1 MANAIEL
8 AKAYVQI
15 VPSAQGIQ
23 SSLTKV
29 LDKPAAAAGKTAGGS
44 IASGIKSALGTV
56 GKVTTASLA
65 AAASATVVF
74 GKAAI
79 SAGKDFDASMSQVA
93 ATMGLSVGQ
102 IKDLRE
108 FAQKMGRTTV
118 FSATEAADALNYMA
132 LAGYDAQTSMAM
144 LPNVLNLAAAGNFDL
159 ARASD
164 MVTDAASALG
174 LSIGDTS
181 VLVDQMAKT
190 ASKSNTSVE
199 QLGDAILTIGGTAQ
213 FMTGGTSELAT
224 VLGLLADNGIKGS
237 EAGTHL
243 RNMLLKLSS
252 PTKDGAAQMKALGL
266 NVYDAEGKMRSMP
279 EIFGDLSKSLRKLK
293 DKEQVQALS
302 DIFNTR
308 DIAAAQALLKTTAER
323 WNELDSAISDAGGAA
338 KQMAATQ
345 LDNLA
350 GDTTLFK
357 SALEGAYIAV
367 SDKLTPSLRTVVQ
380 FGSKG
385 LSDMT
390 AAFKSSKGFEGAVTV
405 FGKMMQTA
413 VTKLVSFTP
422 KLVSVGAELLQS
434 VLNGILGALPTLTGA
449 LPKILQSVMTLFLN
463 VVAGIVQALPQ
474 IMTSIVQALPVLV
487 PQLVSGLV
495 SLMVMVLQGW
505 TQIIEPIVAALPDI
519 LTALV
524 TALFEN
530 LPLLL
535 AGFVQLTSK
544 IVENLPAILSAIW
557 DAIVLAWDGWIAPAL
572 EKVGE
577 FFAGMWEGIQGIF
590 AGVGEWFN
598 VNVIQPISGFFEGL
612 WNGISTAA
620 GAVIE
625 WIETAWNTAKNWLNT
640 NIIEP
645 LAGFFRGLWQGIVN
659 AWNTVIGPWIEIA
672 RRLWDKIREG
682 ASQAWEGI
690 KSIWSTVSGWF
701 NGNIVS
707 PVKNFFFDM
716 WNGLKTGAVNAWA
729 GIKNTWTVVSSW
741 FNEKIITPVKNF
753 FVNMWNNLK
762 TGAKNA
768 WTGIKNV
775 FSPVINWF
783 KDTFRIAWE
792 GVKNVF
798 STGGR
803 IFTGIKEGIENVF
816 KTVVNAIIRG
826 INTVV
831 AFPFNSINGF
841 LNTLRNISILGVSPF
856 SWIGNISVPQIPLLA
871 MGGVLTG
878 PTLMIG
884 GEDGDEAI
892 VPLSKNT
899 EWIQAVALEME
910 EATNGGEAELLEEI
924 LNKLDHLG
932 IYLDGETLVGGIS
945 RRMDGA
951 LGNNAGMRQRG
962 VAVG

>member
-23 SSLTKV
+23 SSLTQV

-56 GKVTTASLA
+56 GKVTAASLTA
-65 AAASATVVF
+65 ATCATVAF

-93 ATMGLSVGQ
+93 ATMGLTVDQ
-102 IKDLRE
+102 INDLRD
-108 FAQKMGRTTV
+108 FAQEMGRTTV

-132 LAGYDAQTSMAM
+132 LAGYDAETSMSM
-144 LPNVLNLAAAGNFDL
+144 LPNVLDLAAAGNFDL

-174 LSIGDTS
+174 LSIGETS

-252 PTKDGAAQMKALGL
+252 PTKDGAARMKALGL
-266 NVYDAEGKMRSMP
+266 SVYDAEGKMRSMP
-279 EIFGDLSKSLRKLK
+279 EIFGDMSKSLSKLK
-293 DKEQVQALS
+293 DKEQVKALS
-302 DIFNTR
+302 EIFNTR
-308 DIAAAQALLKTTAER
+308 DIAAAQALLKTTAKR

-357 SALEGAYIAV
+357 SALEGAYISV
-367 SDKLTPSLRTVVQ
+367 SDRLTPSLRTVVQ

-390 AAFKSSKGFEGAVTV
+390 AAFKSGGFEGAVTV
-405 FGKMMQTA
+405 FGKMIETA

-422 KLVSVGAELLQS
+422 KLVSVGAQLFQS
-434 VLNGILGALPTLTGA
+434 VLNGILGALPMLSSA
-449 LPKILQSVMTLFLN
+449 LPQILQSVMVLFLN
-463 VVAGIVQALPQ
+463 VGAGISRAWPQ
-474 IMTSIVQALPVLV
+474 IMTSIVQALPSLIS
-487 PQLVSGLV
+487 QFVSGLV
-495 SLMVMVLQGW
+495 SLMVMASQGW
-505 TQIIEPIVAALPDI
+505 TQIIEPIVAVLPDI

-544 IVENLPAILSAIW
+544 ICENLPAILSAIW

-577 FFAGMWEGIQGIF
+577 FFAGIWEGIQGIF
-590 AGVGEWFN
+590 AGVGEWFD
-598 VNVIQPISGFFEGL
+598 VNVIQPIAGFFEGL
-612 WNGISTAA
+612 WNGISTPA
-620 GAVIE
+620 GAFIE
-625 WIETAWNTAKNWLNT
+625 WIETEWNTAKNWLNT

-707 PVKNFFFDM
+707 PVKNFFSDM
-716 WNGLKTGAVNAWA
+716 WNGLKTGAANAWN
-729 GIKNTWTVVSSW
+729 GIKNTWTVVSDW
-741 FNEKIITPVKNF
+741 FSTKIITPVKNF
-753 FVNMWNNLK
+753 FVDMWNNLK

-831 AFPFNSINGF
+831 AFPFNAINGF
-841 LNTLRNISILGVSPF
+841 LNMLRNISILGVYPF
-856 SWIGNISVPQIPLLA
+856 SWIGSISVPQIPQLA
-871 MGGVLTG
+871 MGAVLTR

-910 EATNGGEAELLEEI
+910 EATNGEEAELLEEI
-924 LNKLDHLG
+924 LNKIDHLG
-932 IYLDGETLVGGIS
+932 IYLDGGTLVGGIS

>member
-23 SSLTKV
+23 SSLTQV

-56 GKVTTASLA
+56 GKVTAASLA
-65 AAASATVVF
+65 AATSATVVF

-93 ATMGLSVGQ
+93 ATMGLTVDQ

-108 FAQKMGRTTV
+108 FAQEMGRTTV

-144 LPNVLNLAAAGNFDL
+144 LPNVLNLAAAGSFDL

-174 LSIGDTS
+174 LSIDETS

-213 FMTGGTSELAT
+213 FMTGGTSELAA

-252 PTKDGAAQMKALGL
+252 PTKDGAAQMEALGL
-266 NVYDAEGKMRSMP
+266 SVYDAEGKMRSMP
-279 EIFGDLSKSLRKLK
+279 EIFGDMSKSLSALT
-293 DKEQVQALS
+293 DEEQVKALS

-367 SDKLTPSLRTVVQ
+367 SDRLTPSLRTVVQ

-390 AAFKSSKGFEGAVTV
+390 AAFKSGGFAGAVSV
-405 FGKMMQTA
+405 FGNMMETA

-422 KLVSVGAELLQS
+422 KLVSVGAQLFQS
-434 VLNGILGALPTLTGA
+434 VLNGILGALPMLTSA
-449 LPKILQSVMTLFLN
+449 LPQILQSVMVLFLN
-463 VVAGIVQALPQ
+463 VGAGIAQALPQ
-474 IMTSIVQALPVLV
+474 IMTSIVQALPVLI
-487 PQLVSGLV
+487 PQFVSGLV

-598 VNVIQPISGFFEGL
+598 VNVIQRSL
-612 WNGISTAA
+612 NGSR
-620 GAVIE
+620 
-625 WIETAWNTAKNWLNT
+625 
-640 NIIEP
+640 P
-645 LAGFFRGLWQGIVN
+645 RG
-659 AWNTVIGPWIEIA
+659 T
-672 RRLWDKIREG
+672 
-682 ASQAWEGI
+682 
-690 KSIWSTVSGWF
+690 
-701 NGNIVS
+701 
-707 PVKNFFFDM
+707 
-716 WNGLKTGAVNAWA
+716 
-729 GIKNTWTVVSSW
+729 
-741 FNEKIITPVKNF
+741 
-753 FVNMWNNLK
+753 
-762 TGAKNA
+762 
-768 WTGIKNV
+768 
-775 FSPVINWF
+775 
-783 KDTFRIAWE
+783 
-792 GVKNVF
+792 
-798 STGGR
+798 
-803 IFTGIKEGIENVF
+803 
-816 KTVVNAIIRG
+816 
-826 INTVV
+826 
-831 AFPFNSINGF
+831 
-841 LNTLRNISILGVSPF
+841 
-856 SWIGNISVPQIPLLA
+856 
-871 MGGVLTG
+871 
-878 PTLMIG
+878 
-884 GEDGDEAI
+884 
-892 VPLSKNT
+892 
-899 EWIQAVALEME
+899 
-910 EATNGGEAELLEEI
+910 
-924 LNKLDHLG
+924 
-932 IYLDGETLVGGIS
+932 
-945 RRMDGA
+945 
-951 LGNNAGMRQRG
+951 RQRTG
-962 VAVG
+962 

>member
-23 SSLTKV
+23 SSLTQV

-56 GKVTTASLA
+56 GKVTATSLA
-65 AAASATVVF
+65 AATSATVVF

-93 ATMGLSVGQ
+93 ATMGLTVDQ

-132 LAGYDAQTSMAM
+132 LAGYDAETSMSM

-174 LSIGDTS
+174 LSIGETS

-213 FMTGGTSELAT
+213 FMTGGTSELAA

-266 NVYDAEGKMRSMP
+266 SVYDAKGKMRSMP
-279 EIFGDLSKSLRKLK
+279 EIFGDMSKSLSALT
-293 DKEQVQALS
+293 DEEQVKALS

-308 DIAAAQALLKTTAER
+308 DIAAAQALLKTTAKR

-367 SDKLTPSLRTVVQ
+367 SDRLTPSLRTVVQ

-390 AAFKSSKGFEGAVTV
+390 AAFKSGGFAGAVSV
-405 FGKMMQTA
+405 FGNMMETA
-413 VTKLVSFTP
+413 VKKLVSFTP
-422 KLVSVGAELLQS
+422 KLVSVGAQLFQS
-434 VLNGILGALPTLTGA
+434 VLNGVLGALPMLSSA
-449 LPKILQSVMTLFLN
+449 LPQILKSVMVLFLN
-463 VVAGIVQALPQ
+463 VGAGIAQALPQ
-474 IMTSIVQALPVLV
+474 IMTSIVKALPVLI
-487 PQLVSGLV
+487 PQFVSGLV

-505 TQIIEPIVAALPDI
+505 TQIIEPIVAVLPDI

-590 AGVGEWFN
+590 ACVGEWFN
-598 VNVIQPISGFFEGL
+598 VNVIQPIAGFFEGL

-701 NGNIVS
+701 SGNIVS
-707 PVKNFFFDM
+707 PVKNFFSDM
-716 WNGLKTGAVNAWA
+716 WNGLKTGAANAWT

-741 FNEKIITPVKNF
+741 FSTKIITPVKNF
-753 FVNMWNNLK
+753 FVDMWNNLK

-831 AFPFNSINGF
+831 AFPFNAINGF

-856 SWIGNISVPQIPLLA
+856 SWIGNISVPQIPQLA
-871 MGGVLTG
+871 MGAVLTR

-924 LNKLDHLG
+924 LNKLDNLG